1 MNELQDDYNT
11 SRELMTISEYGRHI
25 QEYVHHLQS
34 IADRGERTRFAHALI
49 AVMGTLNPE
58 VKLQSNYKEKLWGHL
73 QQIADYALDVDC
85 EYELPTEEERTLKPK
100 QIGYAETNIKF
111 RFYGR
116 NLQNMVDR
124 LATMDDSEVK
134 QEILNTV
141 ASFMYNSCRNWN
153 NENLSKEV
161 IAEHMNVL
169 SKGKLTL
176 SADEFEITQDQNFQR
191 KFFQRSGGKNNNNK
205 GGGPR
210 NNKGG
215 GKNNNNNNNRK
226 GNFRRY

>member
-1 MNELQDDYNT
+1 MNELQEDYNT
-11 SRELMTISEYGRHI
+11 SREHMTISEYGRHI
-25 QEYVHHLQS
+25 QQYVHHLGS
-34 IADRGERTRFAHALI
+34 IADKAERTRFANALI
-49 AVMGTLNPE
+49 TVMGTLNPD
-58 VKLQSNYKEKLWGHL
+58 VKLQTNYKEKLWGHL
-73 QQIADYALDVDC
+73 QQISDYSLDIDC
-85 EYELPTEEERTLKPK
+85 EYELPTVEERTSKPK
-100 QIGYAETNIKF
+100 QIGYSESNIKF

-116 NLQNMVDR
+116 NLQNIVDR
-124 LATMDDSEVK
+124 IAIMEESEVK

-176 SADEFEITQDQNFQR
+176 SADEFEITQDQNLQR
-191 KFFQRSGGKNNNNK
+191 KFFKRNNNNK
-205 GGGPR
+205 PGQ
-210 NNKGG
+210 
-215 GKNNNNNNNRK
+215 KNNRNSNNSSNNSNKNNRNK